1 MDYPKVLVVG
11 INPWVDN
18 TGINTLINFFQDWDS
33 DRLAHIYTREG
44 LPNTTVCSHFFQIS
58 EMNIVKNLIGRKAI
72 IGKKVYN
79 VPHTNGNN
87 GVSHQKSLYHKFGN
101 IASMA
106 REFIWKFGKWDNQ
119 ALRDFIDDF
128 NPDVL
133 FFPTYSNVYM
143 NRLQNYIADYCGRP
157 VILYASD
164 DNFSFKSIRHTPLSL
179 IHRTW
184 IRKHMHRLFNRCAK
198 MMVIAPMVK
207 KEYDSMFGMDCIVM
221 TKGIDLTQ
229 HPYKGKPVVSP
240 IKIVYTGKLIYGR
253 WKSLAKVAEVVESV
267 KNQGSSVEFDIYT
280 TDNLSDKQ
288 IKAFNRIGTTIK
300 GSIPLSE
307 VPQVL
312 SNADIVVFAESLDRG
327 YKNLARLS
335 LSTKITDY
343 LQSGKCIFAIGDKE
357 IAPIDYLRSNDAAII
372 ATNYE
377 EIGNRLMELVEN
389 PSKIISYGRNAYECA
404 KRNHN
409 KQNQQRLLF
418 QTIVKVTKND
428 NE

>member
-44 LPNTTVCSHFFQIS
+44 LPNTTICSNFFQIS
-58 EMNIVKNLIGRKAI
+58 ETNIVKSLIGRKAI
-72 IGKKVYN
+72 IGRKVYN
-79 VPHTNGNN
+79 TPHSNVTPEE
-87 GVSHQKSLYHKFGN
+87 SHQKSIYRKLGN
-101 IASMA
+101 LATLA
-106 REFIWKFGKWDNQ
+106 REFIWKFGKWENM
-119 ALRDFIDDF
+119 ALRDFLDEF

-133 FFPTYSNVYM
+133 FLPTYSNVYM
-143 NRLQNYIADYCGRP
+143 NRLQNYIADYCGKP

-179 IHRTW
+179 LHRAW
-184 IRKHMHRLFNRCAK
+184 IRKHMHQLFNRCAK

-207 KEYDSMFGMDCIVM
+207 KEYDSTFGMDCVVL
-221 TKGIDLTQ
+221 TKGLDLTQ
-229 HPYKGKPVVSP
+229 HSYKEKSIGST

-253 WKSLAKVAEVVESV
+253 WKSLAKMAEAVESIRT
-267 KNQGSSVEFDIYT
+267 QGRSIEFDIYT
-280 TDNLSDKQ
+280 TDKLSDKQ
-288 IKAFNRIGTTIK
+288 IKAFNRNGTTIK
-300 GSIPLSE
+300 GSVPLSE
-307 VPQVL
+307 VPFVL
-312 SNADIVVFAESLDRG
+312 SNADIVVFAESLDRR

-343 LQSGKCIFAIGDKE
+343 LQSGKCIFAIGDKG

-409 KQNQQRLLF
+409 KQDQQRLLF
-418 QTIVKVTKND
+418 QTIVKVNKND